1 MGAGANAN
9 NKNPMAGI
17 NLKNMDA
24 ASAAAMAQK
33 MAAETGND
41 KLVKGA
47 NMGNVLAQNAAVL
60 KDPKKMSLS

>member
-33 MAAETGND
+33 MAVETGND
-41 KLVKGA
+41 
-47 NMGNVLAQNAAVL
+47 
-60 KDPKKMSLS
+60 